1 VTDVAQSPGG
11 APAAHG
17 RSEQRHSALRR
28 LMRRRE
34 LLLVVLTLAIFFIT
48 YLDNRGFGENGYI
61 SFMLAD
67 AMPLAILAVGQT
79 IVCLVRGIDLSVA
92 GVLGIVAVSTGFL
105 AQDDGSSV
113 WLMLPL
119 ALGLGIGLGLVNGLF
134 VVFARIPPIIVT
146 LGTLIV
152 YQGVQTLIAGSGTAS
167 TLPPSYATIGN
178 GDFLPEIPYMLVPG
192 VVVTV
197 LVALALWRTAW
208 GRSLYAVGSNAEAAF
223 RAGIRVRWVLISA
236 YTVCGM
242 LAGLGGLAFLV
253 HVGSAD
259 SQSGISTN
267 INLYSIAAALIGGTA
282 LTGGRG
288 GVVGSFIAALFL
300 EVTTQAVVILG
311 VPQVWDAA
319 AVGVLLLAAIL
330 LDRYQTGG
338 YSLREALAGPVG
350 RWQLAHEHGPGS
362 AP

>member
-1 VTDVAQSPGG
+1 MTDVPQALGS
-11 APAAHG
+11 APAAPG
-17 RSEQRHSALRR
+17 TSEQRSSALRR
-28 LMRRRE
+28 LVRRRE
-34 LLLVVLTLAIFFIT
+34 LLLVILTLAVFFIT

-92 GVLGIVAVSTGFL
+92 GVLGLVAVSTGFL
-105 AQDDGSSV
+105 AQDNHSSV

-178 GDFLPEIPYMLVPG
+178 GDFLPELPYMLIPG
-192 VVVTV
+192 VMVTV

-208 GRSLYAVGSNAEAAF
+208 GRSIYAVGSNAEAAF
-223 RAGIRVRWVLISA
+223 RAGIRVKWVLISA

-338 YSLREALAGPVG
+338 YSLREALAGPLG
-350 RWQLAHEHGPGS
+350 RWQLAHEHGPGR
-362 AP
+362 AQ

>member
-1 VTDVAQSPGG
+1 MTDVPQALAS
-11 APAAHG
+11 APAAPG
-17 RSEQRHSALRR
+17 TSEQRSSALRR
-28 LMRRRE
+28 LVRRRE
-34 LLLVVLTLAIFFIT
+34 LLLVILTLAVFFIT

-92 GVLGIVAVSTGFL
+92 GILGIVAVSTGFL
-105 AQDDGSSV
+105 AQDSHSSV

-178 GDFLPEIPYMLVPG
+178 GDFLPELPYMLIPG
-192 VVVTV
+192 VIVTV

-208 GRSLYAVGSNAEAAF
+208 GRSIYAVGSNAEAAF
-223 RAGIRVRWVLISA
+223 RAGIRVKWVLISA

-288 GVVGSFIAALFL
+288 GVVGSFVAALFL

-338 YSLREALAGPVG
+338 YSLREALAGPLG
-350 RWQLAHEHGPGS
+350 RWQLAHEHGPGR
-362 AP
+362 AQ

>member
-1 VTDVAQSPGG
+1 V
-11 APAAHG
+11 
-17 RSEQRHSALRR
+17 
-28 LMRRRE
+28 RRRE
-34 LLLVVLTLAIFFIT
+34 LLLVILTVAIFLIT

-92 GVLGIVAVSTGFL
+92 GVLGLVAVSTGFL
-105 AQDDGSSV
+105 AQDNHASV

-152 YQGVQTLIAGSGTAS
+152 YQGVQTLITGNGTAS
-167 TLPPSYATIGN
+167 TLPPLYATIGN
-178 GDFLPEIPYMLVPG
+178 GDFLPELPYMLIPG
-192 VVVTV
+192 VCVTV
-197 LVALALWRTAW
+197 LVALALWRTSW
-208 GRSLYAVGSNAEAAF
+208 GRAIYAVGSNADAAF
-223 RAGIRVRWVLISA
+223 RAGIRVKWVLISA
-236 YTVCGM
+236 YTACGT

-259 SQSGISTN
+259 SQSGTSTN

-338 YSLREALAGPVG
+338 YSLREALVGPLG
-350 RWQLAHEHGPGS
+350 RRRLVHETGS
-362 AP
+362 GGAS

>member
-1 VTDVAQSPGG
+1 MTDVPQSPGG
-11 APAAHG
+11 APATPG
-17 RSEQRHSALRR
+17 TSEQRSSALRR
-28 LMRRRE
+28 LVRRRE
-34 LLLVVLTLAIFFIT
+34 LLLVILTLAIFFIT

-61 SFMLAD
+61 SFMVAD

-105 AQDDGSSV
+105 AQDNHSSV

-178 GDFLPEIPYMLVPG
+178 GDFLPEIPYMLIPG
-192 VVVTV
+192 VIVTV

-208 GRSLYAVGSNAEAAF
+208 GRSIYAVGSNAEAAF
-223 RAGIRVRWVLISA
+223 RAGIRVKWVLISA

-338 YSLREALAGPVG
+338 YSLREALAGPLG
-350 RWQLAHEHGPGS
+350 RWQLAHEHGPGR
-362 AP
+362 AQ